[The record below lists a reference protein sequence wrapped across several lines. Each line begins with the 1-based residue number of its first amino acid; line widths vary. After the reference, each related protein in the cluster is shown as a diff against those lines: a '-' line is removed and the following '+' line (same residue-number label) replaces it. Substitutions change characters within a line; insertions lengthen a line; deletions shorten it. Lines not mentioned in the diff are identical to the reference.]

1 MTGTF
6 GELSTTD
13 EVLEGID
20 LSGRR
25 VLVTGVSAGLGV
37 ETARTAAAHGAE
49 VIGTARDLAKAREAL
64 APHAGL
70 GIELLECDLASLA
83 SVRACADALKARG
96 ETFDVIIAN
105 AGVMNHPFALTEDGF
120 ETHFGTNHLG
130 HFVLINRLAPQIADD
145 GRVVIVS
152 SSAHAAADVDLDDPG
167 FERSEYDPFAAYGRS
182 KTANV
187 LFAVELDRRLKERN
201 IRVTALHPGGIRTEL
216 LRYTSPDMLMEM
228 ASRAA
233 RDTSGAEG
241 DLPTIKTVEQGAA
254 TSIWAG
260 FVAPAEAVGGNY
272 CEDCH
277 VARPSQSGSG
287 VRTYALDPERAR
299 ALWAKS
305 EEMVGER
312 F

>member
-1 MTGTF
+1 M
-6 GELSTTD
+6 
-13 EVLEGID
+13 
-20 LSGRR
+20 
-25 VLVTGVSAGLGV
+25 A
-37 ETARTAAAHGAE
+37 
-49 VIGTARDLAKAREAL
+49 
-64 APHAGL
+64 
-70 GIELLECDLASLA
+70 
-83 SVRACADALKARG
+83 
-96 ETFDVIIAN
+96 
-105 AGVMNHPFALTEDGF
+105 
-120 ETHFGTNHLG
+120 
-130 HFVLINRLAPQIADD
+130 
-145 GRVVIVS
+145 
-152 SSAHAAADVDLDDPG
+152 
-167 FERSEYDPFAAYGRS
+167 
-182 KTANV
+182 
-187 LFAVELDRRLKERN
+187 
-201 IRVTALHPGGIRTEL
+201 VTALHPGGIRTEL